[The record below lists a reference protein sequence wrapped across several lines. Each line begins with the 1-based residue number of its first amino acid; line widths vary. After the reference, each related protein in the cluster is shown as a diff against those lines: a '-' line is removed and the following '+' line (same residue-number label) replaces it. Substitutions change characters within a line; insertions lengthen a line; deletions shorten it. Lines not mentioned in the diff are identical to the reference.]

1 MHPPT
6 KPRPEN
12 SMKIMSKTPLV
23 ILTAICIGLLAACNQ
38 PAENAAHDHAG
49 HDHAGHNHEATTGS
63 GKLFAEV
70 MAVHDEMMPKLD
82 DVMALKSQAKRKIDQ
97 LDSLAKTGGKPET
110 TEKKQKLDSLVAELD
125 RADNAMMDW
134 MHNFDSDMKGM
145 TEARKSE
152 YLESEKVRITAVK
165 EKMLGGIAKATAQLK

>member
-1 MHPPT
+1 
-6 KPRPEN
+6 
-12 SMKIMSKTPLV
+12 MKIMTKNPLA
-23 ILTAICIGLLAACNQ
+23 ILTAICICLLAACNQ

-49 HDHAGHNHEATTGS
+49 HDHEATAGS

-82 DVMALKSQAKRKIDQ
+82 DVMALKSRAKRKIDQ
-97 LDSLAKTGGKPET
+97 LDSLAKTGGKVET
-110 TEKKQKLDSLVAELD
+110 TEKRQRLDSLVAELD

-165 EKMLGGIAKATAQLK
+165 EKMLGGIAKATAQLEQ

>member
-1 MHPPT
+1 
-6 KPRPEN
+6 
-12 SMKIMSKTPLV
+12 MKIMTKNPLAS
-23 ILTAICIGLLAACNQ
+23 LTAICICLLAACNQ

-49 HDHAGHNHEATTGS
+49 HDHEATAGS

-82 DVMALKSQAKRKIDQ
+82 DVMALKSRAKRKIDQ
-97 LDSLAKTGGKPET
+97 LDSLAKTGGKVET
-110 TEKKQKLDSLVAELD
+110 TEKRQRLDSLVAELD

-165 EKMLGGIAKATAQLK
+165 EKMLGGIAKATAQLEQ